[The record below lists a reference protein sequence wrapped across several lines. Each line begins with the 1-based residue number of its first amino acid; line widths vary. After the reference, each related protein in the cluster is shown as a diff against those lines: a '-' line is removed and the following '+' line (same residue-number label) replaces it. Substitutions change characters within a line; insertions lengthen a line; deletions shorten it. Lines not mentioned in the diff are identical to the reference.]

1 MEWGKMTANAEFG
14 KAKLESI
21 GIGLMLRIKRM
32 AGHKHRDLILALSV
46 SLGFVMLIIFSTA
59 S

>member
-1 MEWGKMTANAEFG
+1 MTVNAEFG

-21 GIGLMLRIKRM
+21 GNGLMLRLKRM

-46 SLGFVMLIIFSTA
+46 SLGFVMLIIFSAA